1 MAESDAPKL
10 TIPISDRDHVL
21 GPDDAPVTLL
31 EYGDYECPYCRQVVP
46 VIQELRERF
55 GDRLRYVFRHLPLAK
70 AHPDAQ
76 LAAEA
81 AEAAAAQGKFW
92 EMHEL
97 LYEHQGE
104 LDREHLDDYA
114 SEIGLDVERFERE
127 LDAHT
132 YADRVREDFLGGVH
146 SGANGTPTFYLNG
159 VRYDGPW
166 DFESLAEEIEKPLGV
181 RVRFMFQQF
190 TRLQASGGIL
200 LLAATVLALLW
211 ANSSWGHSYFELWE
225 TYLKVS
231 LGSMELKESLLHW
244 VNDGLMVIFFFLVG
258 LEIKREVLVGELAS
272 LRQATLPLMAAVG
285 GMVVPAAIYLL
296 FNLGGVAEA
305 GWGIPMATD
314 IAFLLGLLTVLGSR
328 IPVSL
333 KVFFT
338 ALAIADDL
346 GAVLVIAIFY
356 SNDVSWIALA
366 VAAVLMVAL
375 IILNWGQVR
384 QPLPYVLL
392 GVGLWLAFLQSGI
405 HPTIAGVL
413 LAMTIPARTK
423 VRSEAFLAQC
433 TSVLGRFEPGGLK
446 GEESG
451 RQQAAAQT
459 LESIAER
466 LQAPLRR
473 LEHSLNPWV
482 AYLIVPIFAFANAGV
497 HIRGDIGAALTSPLS
512 LGIIGGLV
520 LGKPLGIT
528 LFSWIAVKLGIAD
541 LPAEVYV
548 ASAFQRQLAGG
559 YRLYDGAVHRQ
570 RGLCGPCSLG
580 YRQVQYPD
588 RVPAGECHRLWI
600 AALDHLNTQG
610 CFSDGTSTGDGL
622 GAGKARKLDRLLE

>member
-1 MAESDAPKL
+1 MAEIDAPKL
-10 TIPISDRDHVL
+10 KVPVGNRDHAQ

-46 VIQELRERF
+46 IVEELRERF
-55 GDRLRYVFRHLPLAK
+55 GDRLRYVFRHLPVTTS
-70 AHPDAQ
+70 HPAAQ

-81 AEAAAAQGKFW
+81 AEAAAAQGEFW

-97 LYEHQGE
+97 LYEHQDE
-104 LDREHLDDYA
+104 LDRAHLVEYA

-127 LDAHT
+127 LDART
-132 YADRVREDFLGGVH
+132 YADRVRQDFVGGVR

-211 ANSSWGHSYFELWE
+211 ANSTWGQSYFELWE
-225 TYLKVS
+225 TYLKII
-231 LGSMELKESLLHW
+231 LGDVELGESLLHW

-272 LRQATLPLMAAVG
+272 LRHATLPLMAAVG
-285 GMVVPAAIYLL
+285 GMVVPAVIYLL

-346 GAVLVIAIFY
+346 GAVLVIAVFY
-356 SNDVSWIALA
+356 SSDISWIALA
-366 VAAVLMVAL
+366 VAAVFMATL

-384 QPLPYVLL
+384 QPLPYIVM
-392 GVGLWLAFLQSGI
+392 GIGLWLAFLQSGI

-413 LAMTIPARTK
+413 LAMTIPARTR

-433 TSVLGRFEPGGLK
+433 TSVLGRFEPGELEGQ
-446 GEESG
+446 ESG

-541 LPAEVYV
+541 LPAEVTWPQLFS
-548 ASAFQRQLAGG
+548 ASWLAGIG
-559 YRLYDGAVHRQ
+559 FTMALFIANAAFADPILLDVAKFSVLIASLLASVIGFGLLLLTTSTHRDVSQ
-570 RGLCGPCSLG
+570 MDQKSATA
-580 YRQVQYPD
+580 QVQ
-588 RVPAGECHRLWI
+588 A
-600 AALDHLNTQG
+600 
-610 CFSDGTSTGDGL
+610 
-622 GAGKARKLDRLLE
+622 

>member
-1 MAESDAPKL
+1 MADTDASKL
-10 TIPISDRDHVL
+10 KIPVSDRDHVL

-97 LYEHQGE
+97 LYEHQGR

-132 YADRVREDFLGGVH
+132 YADRVREDFLGGVR

-211 ANSSWGHSYFELWE
+211 ANSTWGHSYFELWE
-225 TYLKVS
+225 TYLKVG
-231 LGSMELKESLLHW
+231 LGDMELKESLLHW

-272 LRQATLPLMAAVG
+272 LRHATLPLMAAVG

-356 SNDVSWIALA
+356 SSNVSWIALA
-366 VAAVLMVAL
+366 VAAVFLVAL

-384 QPLPYVLL
+384 QPLPYIVL
-392 GVGLWLAFLQSGI
+392 GIGLWLAFLQSGI

-433 TSVLGRFEPGGLK
+433 TSALGRFEPGELT

-497 HIRGDIGAALTSPLS
+497 HIRGDIAAVLTSPVS

-541 LPAEVYV
+541 LPAEVTWPQLFS
-548 ASAFQRQLAGG
+548 ASWLAGIG
-559 YRLYDGAVHRQ
+559 FTMALFIAN
-570 RGLCGPCSLG
+570 
-580 YRQVQYPD
+580 
-588 RVPAGECHRLWI
+588 
-600 AALDHLNTQG
+600 AALADPILLDVAK
-610 CFSDGTSTGDGL
+610 FSILIASLLASVIGSGLLLLTTSTHRDVSQMEQTP
-622 GAGKARKLDRLLE
+622 ATA

>member
-1 MAESDAPKL
+1 MAEIDSPKL
-10 TIPISDRDHVL
+10 AMPVGDRDHVQ

-46 VIQELRERF
+46 VMQELRERF
-55 GDRLRYVFRHLPLAK
+55 GDRFRYVFRHLPLAK

-127 LDAHT
+127 LDAGA
-132 YADRVREDFLGGVH
+132 YAERVREDFLGGVR

-181 RVRFMFQQF
+181 RVRFMFHQF

-200 LLAATVLALLW
+200 LLAATVLALVW
-211 ANSSWGHSYFELWE
+211 ANSTWGHRYFELWE
-225 TYLKVS
+225 TYLKIG
-231 LGSMELKESLLHW
+231 LGNAELKESLLHW

-272 LRQATLPLMAAVG
+272 LRSATLPLVAAVG
-285 GMVVPAAIYLL
+285 GMVVPAAIYLA
-296 FNLGGVAEA
+296 FNLGGMAEA

-346 GAVLVIAIFY
+346 GAVLVIAVFY
-356 SNDVSWIALA
+356 SSNVSWIALA
-366 VAAVLMVAL
+366 VAAVFMVAL
-375 IILNWGQVR
+375 IILNWGQVS
-384 QPLPYVLL
+384 QPLPYIVL
-392 GVGLWLAFLQSGI
+392 GIGLWLAFLQSGI

-433 TSVLGRFEPGGLK
+433 TSALGRFEPGELE
-446 GEESG
+446 GEGSG

-459 LESIAER
+459 LELIAER

-473 LEHSLNPWV
+473 LERSLNPWV
-482 AYLIVPIFAFANAGV
+482 AYLIIPIFAFANAGV
-497 HIRGDIGAALTSPLS
+497 YIRGDIGAVLTSPLA

-541 LPAEVYV
+541 LPTEVTWPQLFS
-548 ASAFQRQLAGG
+548 ASWLAGIG
-559 YRLYDGAVHRQ
+559 FTMALFIANAAFVDPVLLDIAKFSILIASLLASIIGF
-570 RGLCGPCSLG
+570 GLLLLTTSKHVEVSQLEE
-580 YRQVQYPD
+580 
-588 RVPAGECHRLWI
+588 AT
-600 AALDHLNTQG
+600 AA
-610 CFSDGTSTGDGL
+610 
-622 GAGKARKLDRLLE
+622 A